1 MVEEEGQAEH
11 KAEGGRPQGL
21 HEDLQALQDVGDGDE
36 AEERGVSGSMCW
48 GLRGTPHVPRQEFRA
63 LDADRSKYLL
73 KC

>member
-1 MVEEEGQAEH
+1 MDSRAEH
-11 KAEGGRPQGL
+11 KAEEGRPQGL

-36 AEERGVSGSMCW
+36 AEERGVSGSMFW
-48 GLRGTPHVPRQEFRA
+48 GLRGTSHVPRQDRP